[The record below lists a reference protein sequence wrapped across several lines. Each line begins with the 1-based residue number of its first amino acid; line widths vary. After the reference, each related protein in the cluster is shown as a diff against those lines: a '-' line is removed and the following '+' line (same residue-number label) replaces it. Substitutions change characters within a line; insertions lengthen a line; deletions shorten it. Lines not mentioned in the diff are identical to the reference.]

1 MVVSGKVIVT
11 TVGITC
17 VTLLGIVYFIFV
29 RQDGSILATLCSAIG
44 GIVGYYFGI
53 AKAKEEK

>member
-17 VTLLGIVYFIFV
+17 ITLLGIVYFMVV
-29 RQDGSILATLCSAIG
+29 RQDGTVLATLCSAIG
-44 GIVGYYFGI
+44 GVIGYYFGI
-53 AKAKEEK
+53 SKAKEEK